1 VTVKLFPA
9 LSMTTL
15 LWMFAKITLFAGG
28 GCT

>member
-1 VTVKLFPA
+1 VTVKLFLA